1 MLRAMTQDAFLDAR
15 RQAPATVRNRDPI
28 LAVLRDVLPLS
39 GRVLEIASGTG
50 EHAVHFAAALPD
62 LLWRPSDPDPQARA
76 SIAAWRADAGLAN
89 LLEPLA
95 IDAASG
101 DWPQV
106 EAEAVVCI
114 NMIHI
119 SPWAATEGLMAGSA
133 KLLDSGRPLVLYG
146 PYRRGD
152 RALEPG
158 NAAFDEDLKRR
169 NPEWALRS
177 VESVRACALD
187 HDLAFDQL
195 VEMPANNLVL
205 VFRKR

>member
-1 MLRAMTQDAFLDAR
+1 MTSDFSPDER
-15 RQAPATVRNRDPI
+15 REAPAVSRNRDPI
-28 LAVLRDVLPLS
+28 LGVLREVLPVS

-62 LLWRPSDPDPQARA
+62 LVWQPSDPDPAARA
-76 SIAAWRADAGLAN
+76 SISAWRADAGLSN

-95 IDAASG
+95 LDAASP
-101 DWPQV
+101 DWPAMR
-106 EAEAVVCI
+106 AEAAVCI

-119 SPWAATEGLMAGSA
+119 SHWSATEGLMAGASRV
-133 KLLDSGRPLVLYG
+133 LDSGRPLVLYG
-146 PYRRGD
+146 PYRRNG
-152 RALEPG
+152 RTLEPG

-169 NPEWALRS
+169 NPDWGLRS

-195 VEMPANNLVL
+195 VEMPANNLTL